1 MKSRED
7 RQNDLIKKF
16 AKTGITL
23 RFLIPGGVMILP
35 IFVDP
40 KNPWEKLDVKID
52 KVFFDWE
59 PAFDYLEND
68 NNYENILRQILN
80 KL

>member
-16 AKTGITL
+16 AKAGITL
-23 RFLIPGGVMILP
+23 RFLVPGGVMILP

-59 PAFDYLEND
+59 PVFDYLEND

>member
-16 AKTGITL
+16 TKAGITL

-52 KVFFDWE
+52 KVFFDY
-59 PAFDYLEND
+59 YLEND

>member
-16 AKTGITL
+16 AKAGITL
-23 RFLIPGGVMILP
+23 RFLVPGGVMILP

-40 KNPWEKLDVKID
+40 KNPWGKLDVKID

-59 PAFDYLEND
+59 PVFDYLEND

>member
-16 AKTGITL
+16 AKAGITL
-23 RFLIPGGVMILP
+23 RFLVPGGVMILP

-59 PAFDYLEND
+59 SAFDYLEND